1 MALGRGSSHHGALFP
16 TKFAQLKTARTG
28 VRSTLQ
34 TLGADTDERELRALA
49 GHDEDATAILKLC
62 VFVEVRERVI
72 KPELRRSHRETR
84 CSQHMREAANL
95 LRGEGEK
102 LGAQLSLWR

>member
-1 MALGRGSSHHGALFP
+1 MAPGGGSSHHGALFP

-49 GHDEDATAILKLC
+49 GHDED
-62 VFVEVRERVI
+62 VEVRKRVI

-95 LRGEGEK
+95 LRGEGKEN

>member
-1 MALGRGSSHHGALFP
+1 MAPGGGSSHHGALFP

-49 GHDEDATAILKLC
+49 GHDEDAKAILKLC

-72 KPELRRSHRETR
+72 KPELRRSHRER
-84 CSQHMREAANL
+84 PAAASICARLPTCCAARAKKNW
-95 LRGEGEK
+95 
-102 LGAQLSLWR
+102 APS